1 MIRVTLLFR
10 IVVFALLSA
19 VSMGSAITAQEAT
32 PAGDS
37 PDPEECVFEPR
48 TVAEVQAIYGTPAPE
63 GAGEATSAVEAT
75 PASFEMPEGEP
86 ADVETIA
93 EITTVVRGVAA
104 CYNAGDYLAGFGG
117 VTEDFLRTQVGLALF
132 DEDFVSAMN
141 AEPEPLPEEDQT
153 VVLGV
158 REVTVLEDGRVAA
171 LFDYI
176 GPSPQ
181 LEGIDGVE
189 TDLFIFEEVDGQ
201 WLLDESI
208 QNVEATHG
216 PEGVATPDA

>member
-1 MIRVTLLFR
+1 MERITLSLR
-10 IVVFALLSA
+10 IVVIALLSA
-19 VSMGSAITAQEAT
+19 LALSSVTAAQEAT

-37 PDPEECVFEPR
+37 PDPEECTFEPR
-48 TVAEVQAIYGTPAPE
+48 TIEELQSIFGTPAPE

-75 PASFEMPEGEP
+75 PAGFELPEGEP
-86 ADVETIA
+86 ADAETVA
-93 EITTVVRGVAA
+93 EITTVIRGVAA

-117 VTEDFLRTQVGLALF
+117 VTEDFLRSQVGLALF
-132 DEDFVSAMN
+132 DEDFVAAMN
-141 AEPEPLPEEDQT
+141 AEPAPLLEEEQT
-153 VVLGV
+153 VVLDV

-171 LFDYI
+171 LFDYV

-181 LEGIDGVE
+181 LEGIEGVE

-208 QNVEATHG
+208 ENVEATHG
-216 PEGVATPDA
+216 PEGVATPDE